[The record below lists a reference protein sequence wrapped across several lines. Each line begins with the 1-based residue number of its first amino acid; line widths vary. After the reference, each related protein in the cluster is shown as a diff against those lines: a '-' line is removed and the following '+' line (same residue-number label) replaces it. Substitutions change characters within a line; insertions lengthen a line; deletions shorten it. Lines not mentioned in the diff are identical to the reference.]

1 MVLIAVLAIA
11 MTTAWSIYF
20 SAERAHEE
28 QLERTDRVVATL
40 ADAAFPLTDAVLRR
54 MQGLSGAEFLV
65 LGEDNKVE
73 ASSRPWS
80 DAELPALRALP
91 IFATPASATRFE
103 SALLPVAGRSYVA
116 RRVPVTSR
124 FVAAASSLIVLYPE
138 DRRWLGARQ
147 AAYPALIAGGAAA
160 GLAVLLSA
168 ALARRFVRPIR
179 QLRSGAAR
187 IAEGSFAPL
196 ALPPRNDELRDL
208 AAAVN
213 GMAEKLSQYER
224 DVRANERLRTLG
236 QLGAAVAHQLR
247 NSATGARMAIELHRR
262 QCGAG
267 ADHEALE
274 VALRQLRLM
283 ESYLQR
289 FLRLGRDCP
298 LEFRRV
304 DLATLVEESLE
315 LVRPGCAHG
324 RIALRFEKG
333 AGDYPVWGDA
343 DSLRDMLMNVTL
355 NAIDAAR
362 RPGGGEGRVEIRLER
377 TADARAALRVRDSG
391 AGPGADMAERLFE
404 PFVSEKPE
412 GAGLGLFVA
421 RQAAE
426 AHHGSIEW
434 QRTDGMTCFTIELP
448 LMSASGEHG
457 PSADC

>member
-1 MVLIAVLAIA
+1 MVLIAMLAIA

-28 QLERTDRVVATL
+28 QLERTGRVVATL
-40 ADAAFPLTDAVLRR
+40 TEAAFPLTDGVLRR
-54 MQGLSGAEFLV
+54 MQGLSGAEFL
-65 LGEDNKVE
+65 LLRQDNELE

-80 DAELPALRALP
+80 DAELSALRGLP
-91 IFATPASATRFE
+91 IQSAAANEPRFE
-103 SALLPVAGRSYVA
+103 SALIAVAGRSYVA

-147 AAYPALIAGGAAA
+147 AAYPALIAGSVAA

-168 ALARRFVRPIR
+168 VLARRFVQPIR
-179 QLRSGAAR
+179 QLRTDAAR
-187 IAEGSFAPL
+187 IAEGSFAPVV
-196 ALPPRNDELRDL
+196 LPPRNDELRDL

-213 GMAEKLSQYER
+213 SMAEKLSQYER

-283 ESYLQR
+283 EAYLQR

-304 DLATLVEESLE
+304 DLARLVEETLE

-324 RIALRFEKG
+324 RIALRFEQA
-333 AGDYPVWGDA
+333 AGEYPVWGDA
-343 DSLRDMLMNVTL
+343 DALCDMLMNVTL
-355 NAIDAAR
+355 NAIEAAK
-362 RPGGGEGRVEIRLER
+362 RPGSSEGRVEIRLER
-377 TADARAALRVRDSG
+377 TEAGWAALHVCDSG
-391 AGPGADMAERLFE
+391 AGPAANITDRLFE
-404 PFVSEKPE
+404 PFASAKPE

-426 AHHGSIEW
+426 AHHGSIAW
-434 QRTDGMTCFTIELP
+434 RRRDAMTCFTMELP
-448 LMSASGEHG
+448 LMSASGDHG